1 MGAKTGWQCHLCAQ
15 GFGTAQAMHAH
26 YTQSYDPRRLAQALT
41 ELSRQS
47 SAGPGQGP
55 HPPYAGERLEIVLTE
70 LQDEATPTSE
80 KLDLLQ
86 EEEETPLMVLTPPKK
101 GGRPKK
107 FATGTKFQCPQCQ
120 KTFSCN
126 GNLTKHMVLH
136 AVDKPFKCDICPMQF
151 NQARDLRAHRM
162 QNHSSERP
170 HTCQVCGKGFV
181 HKFYL
186 EEHTSYHTGERRF
199 QCGICGKQFQSNSV
213 LNKHQSR
220 HNEKKD
226 HKCHQCSKAFTVIA
240 DLRAHVKFVHEKLDH
255 EPAIPVFQPKSGLSR
270 HDVPENYEYIIPD
283 PVLPEPPDAL
293 ELDPA
298 GYPVYVKPKP
308 VLRMVKS
315 ESRRASKRM
324 NTRSDTKKNPELL
337 DVDVTSAV
345 HLTGEILP
353 EPILPNVPS
362 STSTSTSTSSSLMM
376 SEGLGPTMGPEMSQS
391 SDEQERMRLLR
402 EFEIQQQIED
412 WMVSQG
418 VILGGPGLHPDGLNI
433 PKLSD
438 MMVNPEPVSTGSSVG
453 SELVVPQFSS
463 TNPTPAGV
471 TNVNQMLLHPT
482 SHVGINLPTRPDT
495 DAILDYVSSSH
506 K

>member
-26 YTQSYDPRRLAQALT
+26 YIQTYDQRRLAEALT
-41 ELSRQS
+41 ELSQ
-47 SAGPGQGP
+47 P
-55 HPPYAGERLEIVLTE
+55 LEIVLTE

-151 NQARDLRAHRM
+151 NQARDLRAHR
-162 QNHSSERP
+162 
-170 HTCQVCGKGFV
+170 
-181 HKFYL
+181 
-186 EEHTSYHTGERRF
+186 ERRF